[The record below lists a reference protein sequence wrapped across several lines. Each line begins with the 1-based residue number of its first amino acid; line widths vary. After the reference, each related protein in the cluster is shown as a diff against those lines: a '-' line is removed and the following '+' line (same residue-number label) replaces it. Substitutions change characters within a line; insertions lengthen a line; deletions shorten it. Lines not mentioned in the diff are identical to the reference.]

1 MTRLMSLR
9 FSSTRA
15 SWPLKTAKG
24 SPRLCRLCFTHW
36 QYLSLPHASLL
47 ISLTSSFNGRT
58 RMRIGKRK
66 PKTQGN
72 QAAATTSSG
81 KRGSPAVRS
90 GRLPACDLTTR
101 YGPAMNI
108 HYGAASKTK
117 PIEDDGHHHSTR
129 QNPPFCQLLL
139 FILQQRS
146 LPFLR
151 HKEGKPNLRAGLQRL
166 FRELRRYPDRLLQ
179 GHIHNHKSHKH
190 TFS

>member
-58 RMRIGKRK
+58 RDAYQQTKTKNAGEPGCRNNIKR
-66 PKTQGN
+66 
-72 QAAATTSSG
+72 QAWF
-81 KRGSPAVRS
+81 PAVRS
-90 GRLPACDLTTR
+90 GRLPAYDLTER